1 MMSNEL
7 NEELNE
13 VLKQIENTTDETLL
27 NELKERRT
35 KLYTN
40 QFIYFINK
48 KMNNEKYYKQKN

>member
-1 MMSNEL
+1 MSNEL

-40 QFIYFINK
+40 QFIHFINK
-48 KMNNEKYYKQKN
+48 KNE